1 MLNFHDKK
9 MAYQSL
15 LHRSK
20 TTQPH
25 TIKNTFHREAELQ
38 QSASHMHQSILAA
51 CLNTSVCQHVL
62 HKLQPILLSAMAGM
76 LSASVLAQNQLLEM
90 TDEQL
95 SQTTG
100 QALMSVSY
108 IAPGDALN
116 LESRR
121 NNGERNVGFYKLGLE
136 ADVELNANIR
146 KLQLGCGGVNGPGGC
161 DLDIDNLALSGIK
174 LDAQGNFVAMTSEER
189 VASSALISNPFFEFA
204 IRNPESS
211 STREM
216 LGLRVSAEKVVG
228 LLTVGTDNNI
238 ANGLNSF
245 SGYMKINGYGN
256 ATTSAGIFGTNPGE
270 VVSTIA
276 DINLG
281 IICTSGCGNGKG
293 LTAGYGNDKNTGLK
307 IPSMQAPFQV
317 NNAVVSGNRL
327 KSAKVDAIAQ
337 IPDIPINTSSG
348 QLGVKL
354 NDRVCA
360 IGIICVQDTFIK
372 LETTISGLEAKIKFD
387 EGLGYIHNLPISSAA
402 YLGLQ
407 SQAMQWPDA
416 EEVAQQ
422 GWWLS
427 LQDPIN
433 LGDISPRDSVD
444 ISTVYPQFAKILGQK
459 LAEDQ
464 YRIKVGLGDGISA
477 IFQAGITK
485 TVSPVNV
492 TGSSVEISLNN
503 LILKSQAV
511 TPNCYGGLKFC

>member
-1 MLNFHDKK
+1 MINPLDKK
-9 MAYQSL
+9 RADKSL
-15 LHRSK
+15 LNHK
-20 TTQPH
+20 MNTTGHAWRKALIPMWVALMGGIIS
-25 TIKNTFHREAELQ
+25 T
-38 QSASHMHQSILAA
+38 AA
-51 CLNTSVCQHVL
+51 
-62 HKLQPILLSAMAGM
+62 MG
-76 LSASVLAQNQLLEM
+76 QNQLIAM
-90 TDEQL
+90 TDDQL

-100 QALMSVSY
+100 QALMSMSY

-116 LESRR
+116 LESKR
-121 NNGERNVGFYKLGLE
+121 NSGERNVGFYKLGLE

-146 KLQLGCGGVNGPGGC
+146 KLQLGCGGINGPGGC

-189 VASSALISNPFFEFA
+189 VSSSALISNPFFEFA

-228 LLTVGTDNNI
+228 LLTVGTDNNT
-238 ANGLNSF
+238 ANGINSF

-256 ATTSAGIFGTNPGE
+256 ATTAAGVFGLNPGE
-270 VVSTIA
+270 VVNTIA
-276 DINLG
+276 DINILL
-281 IICTSGCGNGKG
+281 CTTGCGNGKG
-293 LTAGYGNDKNTGLK
+293 LTAGYGNDKNTGLN

-327 KSAKVDAIAQ
+327 KSARVDAIAQ
-337 IPDIPINTSSG
+337 IPNIPITHDSG
-348 QLGVKL
+348 QLGVRL
-354 NDRVCA
+354 NDKVCVLFA
-360 IGIICVQDTFIK
+360 ACVQNTFIK

-407 SQAMQWPDA
+407 AQAIQWPDA
-416 EEVAQQ
+416 EEVAQR

-433 LGDISPRDSVD
+433 LGDISPRDAVD
-444 ISTVYPQFAKILGQK
+444 IATVYPQFAKILGEK
-459 LAEDQ
+459 LAEDE
-464 YRIKVGLGDGISA
+464 YRIKVNLWDGLTA
-477 IFQAGITK
+477 LFNAGITK

-492 TGSSVEISLNN
+492 TGNSVEINLNN